1 MRSIRTT
8 EAYVLG
14 STEFDTL
21 LQSNTLRPGALYI
34 IENLNQLRIATSR
47 TEYNTLDTTADVVF
61 PVADPVFPLSEQGP
75 LPAPTGLIDFE
86 DIEEPTELEL
96 LQFCVELNDKL
107 NEVIAALKNA
117 GLMDDPVI

>member
-34 IENLNQLRIATSR
+34 IENLNQLRIATSN
-47 TEYNTLDTTADVVF
+47 TGYNTLDTTADVVF
-61 PVADPVFPLSEQGP
+61 PVATAVFPVGEDVA
-75 LPAPTGLIDFE
+75 LPTATGSIDFE

-96 LQFCVELNDKL
+96 LQFCVEINDKL
-107 NEVIAALKNA
+107 NEVIAALKDA